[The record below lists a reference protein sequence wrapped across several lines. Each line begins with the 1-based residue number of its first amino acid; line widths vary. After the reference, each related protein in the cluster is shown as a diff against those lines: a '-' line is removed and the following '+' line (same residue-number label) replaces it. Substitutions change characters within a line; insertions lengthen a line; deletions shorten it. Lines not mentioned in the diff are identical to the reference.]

1 MSAEKTR
8 FDISP
13 ATLSEKDFMERFG
26 GIYEH
31 SPWVAAAVYQAG
43 IDSSFDEI
51 DTLAS
56 TMRSV
61 VDAAEKDKLSEL
73 IRAHPDLAGKAA
85 LKGELT
91 EESSSE
97 QASAGLD
104 QCSAEELQRFTE
116 LNDAY
121 KARFGFPFIMAV
133 RFSDRYAILDA
144 FEERLAN
151 TPEREFA
158 RAIQEIHKI
167 ALFRLQEL

>member
-13 ATLSEKDFMERFG
+13 ASLSEKDFMERFG

-43 IDSSFDEI
+43 VDSSFDRI
-51 DTLAS
+51 DTLAN

-91 EESSSE
+91 EESFTE
-97 QASAGLD
+97 QSSAGLD

-151 TPEREFA
+151 TPEQEFA